1 MLNEFR
7 SQRIIWDKANN
18 NVYEKIEAHAGDT
31 NGRKLVVQVINSGV
45 VEDLTGASLSL
56 AWKGRDNV
64 GLDAFTDVD
73 LEKGLFEIYYT
84 TEMLTNVGILKASLV
99 LIDVNGRIESKS
111 FDIHVNKSNVDD
123 EAVQSENSFT
133 ALTEALVKVSQY
145 QAEIDDIKQ
154 DIVNQGNTL
163 ITQQGSRFD
172 NLYSDKETDL
182 ENLKQEYVDKAE
194 TLETTYAPR
203 LTHIEEK
210 SNEHATQ
217 LAEQATELNNL
228 QNSKMEKILQI
239 YLFIKLIKIKD

>member
-7 SQRIIWDKANN
+7 SQKITWDKANN
-18 NVYEKIEAHAGDT
+18 NVYEKIEAHAGDS

-56 AWKGRDNV
+56 AWKGWDNV

-84 TEMLTNVGILKASLV
+84 TEMLANVGILKASLV
-99 LIDVNGRIESKS
+99 LVDSKGRIESKS

-154 DIVNQGNTL
+154 DIVNQGETL
-163 ITQQGSRFD
+163 ITQ
-172 NLYSDKETDL
+172 LEDL
-182 ENLKQEYVDKAE
+182 EQDYQDRARI
-194 TLETTYAPR
+194 LEETYAPR
-203 LTHIEEK
+203 LT
-210 SNEHATQ
+210 S
-217 LAEQATELNNL
+217 AEQDIQENYQELTSL
-228 QNSKMEKILQI
+228 GRKGA
-239 YLFIKLIKIKD
+239 LIRRRVWTPTL